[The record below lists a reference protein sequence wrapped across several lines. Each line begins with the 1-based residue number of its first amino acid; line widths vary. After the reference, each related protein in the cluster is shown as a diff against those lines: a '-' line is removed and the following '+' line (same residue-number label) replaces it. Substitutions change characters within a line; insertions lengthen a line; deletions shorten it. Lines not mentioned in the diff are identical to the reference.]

1 MKELIKTGEETKYNN
16 ERMDYNRRG
25 DKIQQRKYGLKQE
38 RRQNTTKKEWIKTGE
53 ETKYNKERMD

>member
-1 MKELIKTGEETKYNN
+1 
-16 ERMDYNRRG
+16 MDENWRG
-25 DKIQQRKYGLKQE
+25 DKIQQRKNGLKQE

>member
-1 MKELIKTGEETKYNN
+1 M
-16 ERMDYNRRG
+16 
-25 DKIQQRKYGLKQE
+25 YGLKLE